1 MEIVKVKSMKT
12 AQRAIGSM
20 CTSFQSCGPCHDK
33 NSEQVGNS
41 ASTQLVGFCHDN
53 KSEQVTFIKQEKDAV
68 LLYYLWSKHT
78 QHRYKGEP
86 LQKHCC
92 TDSGIQSKFI
102 FTNEKTNGR
111 QQLTHASYSEE
122 DTLASILLPVHKSVG
137 IQPTSLHLMNN
148 SWES

>member
-20 CTSFQSCGPCHDK
+20 CKSFQSCGPCHDK

-111 QQLTHASYSEE
+111 QQLTHAAYSEE
-122 DTLASILLPVHKSVG
+122 DTLRRYFYLFTNQWGSN
-137 IQPTSLHLMNN
+137 QHLCI
-148 SWES
+148 